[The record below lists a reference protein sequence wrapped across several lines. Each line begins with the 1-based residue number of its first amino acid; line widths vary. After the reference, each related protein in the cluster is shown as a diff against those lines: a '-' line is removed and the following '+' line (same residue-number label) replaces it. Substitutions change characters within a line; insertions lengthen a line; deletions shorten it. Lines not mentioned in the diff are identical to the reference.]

1 VVTFITHGRCQ
12 LDVKVVDALRGKAT
26 LCGVFVMPSG
36 GEMTLDYLDRLH
48 QHYVIQQDVLA
59 DKGKRQS
66 EALKIL
72 GDR

>member
-1 VVTFITHGRCQ
+1 
-12 LDVKVVDALRGKAT
+12 
-26 LCGVFVMPSG
+26 MPTG

-48 QHYVIQQDVLA
+48 QHYVIQPDVLA